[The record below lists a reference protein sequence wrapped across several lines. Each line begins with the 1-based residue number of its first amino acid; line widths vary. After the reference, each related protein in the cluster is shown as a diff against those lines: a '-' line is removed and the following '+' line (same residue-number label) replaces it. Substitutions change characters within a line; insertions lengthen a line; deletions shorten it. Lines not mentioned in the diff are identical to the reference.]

1 MLLRNFLDD
10 FLMVPVAPTT
20 TGITFVFYI
29 PNVLNFY
36 VKVCT
41 IDSLPPYY
49 YYYYYCDG
57 GGGGEEEEEE
67 EEVEEEEEEEEE
79 EERRVRDMHI
89 LQRE

>member
-1 MLLRNFLDD
+1 MLFRNFLDD

-20 TGITFVFYI
+20 TSITFVFYI

-49 YYYYYCDG
+49 YYYYYYYCDGGGEGGGGG
-57 GGGGEEEEEE
+57 GGGGEEE
-67 EEVEEEEEEEEE
+67 
-79 EERRVRDMHI
+79 RIVRDMHI
-89 LQRE
+89 LQKK